1 MIVRNTNTILRVV
14 DAVNTAA
21 ALPSAFKAVGHLL
34 TEASDSGRCA
44 AVSPTSITAAAA
56 VALASSAETIGPLLA
71 EAGGSYCRCLRT
83 SVTKFDDSGLRA

>member
-14 DAVNTAA
+14 DAVNTAT
-21 ALPSAFKAVGHLL
+21 ALPSAFKAVGHLA
-34 TEASDSGRCA
+34 EAGDSGRCT

-71 EAGGSYCRCLRT
+71 EAGGSCCRCLRT
-83 SVTKFDDSGLRA
+83 SVTKFDDSELRA